1 MRLVK
6 TGVLILLLSCFFC
19 GASHAGTD
27 TEEKLSKIGF
37 IKNSTSNV
45 RAGDNINYEV
55 LCKLKKGD
63 PVKLTGK
70 RYSWYKIDLPRKA
83 HVYIKNDYVDLDR
96 EKGGKIGEV
105 NATRVNL
112 RAGPGTKHSI
122 LGQVSKPES
131 LRVISEEEGGWYK
144 IEPPQGA
151 SGWVHSSQIA
161 LSFVEKDEI
170 EKTVQIDRI
179 EKKEEIAA
187 AAIEEV
193 KEKEDLAIVSKKETA
208 PKIKRKGSE
217 RIKLERVSKP
227 ALSTGNLIFSDKNK

>member
-1 MRLVK
+1 MRFVK
-6 TGVLILLLSCFFC
+6 IGVLALLLSCLFC
-19 GASHAGTD
+19 DTPHAATGA
-27 TEEKLSKIGF
+27 EEKLPRIGF
-37 IKNSTSNV
+37 IKNDLSNI

-63 PVKLTGK
+63 PVKLIGK
-70 RYSWYKIDLPRKA
+70 RYNWYKIELPSKA
-83 HVYIKNDYVDLDR
+83 YVYIKDDYVDLSH
-96 EKGGKIGEV
+96 EKGEKIGEV
-105 NATRVNL
+105 NAVRVNL

-131 LRVISEEEGGWYK
+131 LRVISREEGGWYK

-170 EKTVQIDRI
+170 KEVEQIDKI
-179 EKKEEIAA
+179 EKKEKPGT
-187 AAIEEV
+187 V
-193 KEKEDLAIVSKKETA
+193 VKKEAA

-217 RIKLERVSKP
+217 KIKLERAPMPPVSG
-227 ALSTGNLIFSDKNK
+227 GNLTFSDKDK